1 MKKRSNVYTILIVFL
16 LLIQQIIS
24 GCTTTVTK
32 DVQKEELSREDSHK
46 EDLVKE
52 ELHKE
57 EADLVGQKLYK
68 DKCFPC
74 HELQAIDAYGY
85 TPEQWVKTIDGIH
98 DTMHEW
104 REYRDLITPQEDQKI
119 KEYLKKMSQ
128 KR

>member
-32 DVQKEELSREDSHK
+32 DVQKDELIREDSHK
-46 EDLVKE
+46 EELVKD

-57 EADLVGQKLYK
+57 EADLVSQKLYK

-74 HELQAIDAYGY
+74 HELLDIDAYGY
-85 TPEQWVKTIDGIH
+85 TPEQWVIIIDN
-98 DTMHEW
+98 MHNPMD
-104 REYRDLITPQEDQKI
+104 YSAFITPEEDEKI
-119 KEYLKKMSQ
+119 KEYLKNMSQ
-128 KR
+128 KK

>member
-32 DVQKEELSREDSHK
+32 DVQKEDLIREDSHK
-46 EDLVKE
+46 EELVKE

-57 EADLVGQKLYK
+57 EADLVSQKLYK

-74 HELQAIDAYGY
+74 HELQDIDAYGY
-85 TPEQWVKTIDGIH
+85 TPEQWVKVIDAMH
-98 DTMHEW
+98 D
-104 REYRDLITPQEDQKI
+104 REYSEFITLEEDEKI
-119 KEYLKKMSQ
+119 KDYLKNMSH
-128 KR
+128 K

>member
-1 MKKRSNVYTILIVFL
+1 MKKRSNVYKIMIVFL

-46 EDLVKE
+46 EELVKE

-57 EADLVGQKLYK
+57 EADLASQKLYK

-74 HELQAIDAYGY
+74 HELQDIDAYGY
-85 TPEQWVKTIDGIH
+85 TPEQWVIIIDNMH
-98 DTMHEW
+98 DPMKYSEV
-104 REYRDLITPQEDQKI
+104 ITLEEDAKI
-119 KEYLKKMSQ
+119 KDYLKNKSH
-128 KR
+128 KK

>member
-32 DVQKEELSREDSHK
+32 DVQKEELIREASHK
-46 EDLVKE
+46 EALVKE

-57 EADLVGQKLYK
+57 EAGLVSQKLYK

-74 HELQAIDAYGY
+74 HELQDIDAYAY
-85 TPEQWVKTIDGIH
+85 TPEQWVKVIDGMH
-98 DTMHEW
+98 DPG
-104 REYRDLITPQEDQKI
+104 EYSEFITSEEDEKI
-119 KEYLKKMSQ
+119 KDYLKNMSY
-128 KR
+128 KK